1 MDILQQ
7 QDKEY
12 IAGTYARFP
21 LTIEGGKGSV
31 VWDDAGKIYT
41 DLSSGIAVNTFGI
54 ADDEWIKAITEQAG
68 KIQHMSNLY
77 YTEPCVKLAQMLCDR
92 TGMKKVFFSNSGAEA
107 NECAIKAA
115 RKYAAEKHGADC
127 YNIVTLKNSFH
138 GRTITTLAATGQDV
152 FHKDFLPLT
161 EGFIYVE
168 PNDIEKIEK
177 VLFEN
182 RCAAV
187 MLEVVQGEGG
197 VMPLD
202 KDYLQSLERI
212 CRERDILL
220 ICDEVQTGNGRS
232 GKLYS
237 YMNYGIFPDI
247 VSTAK
252 GLAGGLPLGAT
263 LFSEKTKD
271 VLTPGSHGS
280 TFGGNP
286 ICCAGAINIL
296 SRLDEKT
303 LAGVRKRSEYIFS
316 ELSGAPGIK
325 EVSGLWLMIGIK
337 TEKDASEVIN
347 ACIKKG
353 VLVIKAKDK
362 VRLLPAL
369 NIPMELLE
377 QAVGVIKEVCAD
389 KEA

>member
-286 ICCAGAINIL
+286 ICCTGAINIL

-325 EVSGLWLMIGIK
+325 EVTGLGLMIGIK

>member
-7 QDKEY
+7 QDKKY

-77 YTEPCVKLAQMLCDR
+77 YTEPCVKLAQMLCGR

-325 EVSGLWLMIGIK
+325 EVSGLGLMIGIK
-337 TEKDASEVIN
+337 TEKDASAVIN

-389 KEA
+389 KEV